1 MNPPMRGTVAG
12 YNLSTLFYAALS
24 VMEGMYWLFLLFGV
38 MLFASVLASRI
49 SARFGMPLLLLF
61 IMLGMLAGEEGLL
74 GIRFNDVDLAMK
86 IGNGAL
92 AIILLDGGLRTEAST
107 LYVAGRPAAVLAS
120 WGVIATTLVLGLFAT
135 WLFSVDWQIAMLL
148 AAIVGSTDAAAVFSL
163 LRSSGVRLNERVQ
176 STLEIES
183 GANDPMAMILVLALI
198 EVCQNRGDGDGW
210 GYVLMAFRQI
220 GVGTVLGLLGG
231 LWLSKMLKRLR
242 LAEGLYAMLVVSGGL
257 MVYAFTSLLQGSG
270 ILAVYLAGIVIG
282 NRRSH
287 AIEHVLHVMDGL
299 AWLSQAGMFV
309 VLGLLVNPT
318 MLAVH
323 PVESLLLA
331 LFLMLVARPL
341 AVFSSL
347 WFFRFTWREMLYI
360 SWVGLRG
367 AVPVVLAM
375 YPMVMGVERGAAML
389 LFTVAF
395 TVVVLSL
402 LLQGSTIAR
411 VARWLDMVVPPK
423 PGPLDRRE
431 IWMNRKTALE
441 LVQYQVGANAR
452 AVDHYPE
459 AFVRQETGDGVYFA
473 AALRGDKMLGR
484 TQKLQAGDYIWLFT
498 PESAIASL
506 TPAFAANDAEELAQ
520 SAAFFGEFTLEA
532 SHVVDSVAD
541 VYGLQLEEDERGMTL
556 AAFFVRRLGRPP
568 VEGDR
573 ISVGA
578 FEMTARAVER
588 GQVARVGLKF
598 SDH

>member
-1 MNPPMRGTVAG
+1 MRNDPTRRIIVNTIAQYAKAIVNIG
-12 YNLSTLFYAALS
+12 LSLYSTRLILDALS
-24 VMEGMYWLFLLFGV
+24 ISDYGIYAVVGGVVAMLGFITNGLVVTTQRYISFYHGRGEQSFVGKVFTNSLFLHIVFG
-38 MLFASVLASRI
+38 LAI
-49 SARFGMPLLLLF
+49 GLVLLLLK
-61 IMLGMLAGEEGLL
+61 
-74 GIRFNDVDLAMK
+74 D
-86 IGNGAL
+86 
-92 AIILLDGGLRTEAST
+92 
-107 LYVAGRPAAVLAS
+107 
-120 WGVIATTLVLGLFAT
+120 
-135 WLFSVDWQIAMLL
+135 WLFDGVLNIPVQRVETAGNVYLITIAMLFIT
-148 AAIVGSTDAAAVFSL
+148 IVTAPFKALFIARENIVYVSAV
-163 LRSSGVRLNERVQ
+163 
-176 STLEIES
+176 
-183 GANDPMAMILVLALI
+183 
-198 EVCQNRGDGDGW
+198 EVCDG
-210 GYVLMAFRQI
+210 I
-220 GVGTVLGLLGG
+220 IKLLFAIA
-231 LWLSKMLKRLR
+231 LTFVTADR
-242 LAEGLYAMLVVSGGL
+242 L

-452 AVDHYPE
+452 AIDHYPE

-532 SHVVDSVAD
+532 THGVDSVAD
-541 VYGLQLEEDERGMTL
+541 VYGLQLEENERGMTL